1 GPARACGTATSRL
14 RSTSST
20 LWTACARR
28 TRPPSFFCA
37 PSPRLPG
44 SGRRS
49 QRSPQSVPA
58 HAQLTRR
65 HNHLRRS

>member
-1 GPARACGTATSRL
+1 GPARARGTVISRPC
-14 RSTSST
+14 STSST

-28 TRPPSFFCA
+28 ARPPSIFCA

-49 QRSPQSVPA
+49 QRSTPSVPA
-58 HAQLTRR
+58 HAQPTRR
-65 HNHLRRS
+65 HNQPRRS